1 MKTPCLFV
9 PILVLAAT
17 LLGCETM
24 PTQEKTTSG
33 TVPPQPIKVA
43 ENKGEIM
50 ALVNN
55 AVAGYIGALP
65 ELRIKA
71 EKGSA
76 YAQLAL
82 GKMYAEGQ
90 GVPKDEV
97 EAVKWYA
104 KAL

>member
-1 MKTPCLFV
+1 MKTPRLFV
-9 PILVLAAT
+9 PILILAAT

-43 ENKGEIM
+43 ENKAEIE
-50 ALVNN
+50 ALASN
-55 AVAGYIGALP
+55 AIAGYIGALP

-76 YAQLAL
+76 IAQLNL
-82 GKMYAEGQ
+82 GMMYAEGQ
-90 GVPKDEV
+90 GVPTRWKGDF
-97 EAVKWYA
+97 
-104 KAL
+104 